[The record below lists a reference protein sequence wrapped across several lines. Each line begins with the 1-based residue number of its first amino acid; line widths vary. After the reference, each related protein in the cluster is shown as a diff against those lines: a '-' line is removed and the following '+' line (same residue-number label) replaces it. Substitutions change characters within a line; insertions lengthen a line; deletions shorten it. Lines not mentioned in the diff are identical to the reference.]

1 MLNEREQN
9 IVHVF
14 IWLAKVMI
22 EELGEE
28 KAFHLLRRWIREVGI
43 EQFKAMSQRQELPPE
58 DAKAGFVLAQS
69 IGEGLGM
76 KLEVVE
82 NTPKR
87 IRYRAKECP
96 IAQACDRLGV
106 SGQNLCQKVL
116 TPAMNNI
123 MGSVIPG
130 LKWSAEW
137 GTIGGCRYQI
147 GR

>member
-9 IVHVF
+9 IVHVL
-14 IWLAKVMI
+14 IWLVKVMI

-28 KAFHLLRRWIREVGI
+28 KAFHLLRRWVREVGI
-43 EQFKAMSQRQELPPE
+43 EQFNGMSQSQELPLE
-58 DAKAGFVLAQS
+58 ETKAGFVLARS
-69 IGEGLGM
+69 LGEGLGM
-76 KLEVVE
+76 KLELME
-82 NTPKR
+82 DTPKR

-96 IAQACDRLGV
+96 IAQACDRIGV
-106 SGQNLCQKVL
+106 SGQKLCQKVL
-116 TPAMNNI
+116 VPTMNNI

-137 GTIGGCRYQI
+137 GPIGGCRYQI

>member
-9 IVHVF
+9 IVHVL

-28 KAFHLLRRWIREVGI
+28 KAFHLLRRWVREVGV
-43 EQFKAMSQRQELPPE
+43 EQFNAMSQSQELPLG
-58 DAKAGFVLAQS
+58 DTKAGFVLARS
-69 IGEGLGM
+69 FGEGLGM

-82 NTPKR
+82 DTPKR

-96 IAQACDRLGV
+96 IAQACDRIGV
-106 SGQNLCQKVL
+106 SGQKLCQKVL
-116 TPAMNNI
+116 APAMNNI

-130 LKWSAEW
+130 LKWSVEW
-137 GTIGGCRYQI
+137 GPIGGCRYQI